1 MAARPPSTRVEVGTV
16 RVAPEAAVRPRP
28 AAVVKLAAVIGSRR
42 KIGCEVA
49 MDTRQMATVKA
60 IKPCKCAPSAKLQ
73 NIEWKSKKYF
83 LLKSFALLVGF
94 NG

>member
-60 IKPCKCAPSAKLQ
+60 IKPCEYVHLQ
-73 NIEWKSKKYF
+73 QNFKISSGNPKNIF
-83 LLKSFALLVGF
+83 C
-94 NG
+94 

>member
-60 IKPCKCAPSAKLQ
+60 IKPCKYVHLQ
-73 NIEWKSKKYF
+73 QKILSGYVHSMYGSKN
-83 LLKSFALLVGF
+83 V
-94 NG
+94 

>member
-1 MAARPPSTRVEVGTV
+1 MAARPPRTRVEVGTV

-28 AAVVKLAAVIGSRR
+28 AAVVKLAAVMGSRR

-60 IKPCKCAPSAKLQ
+60 IKPCKYVHFQQ
-73 NIEWKSKKYF
+73 NSKISKQNP
-83 LLKSFALLVGF
+83 K
-94 NG
+94 NI